1 MAELQRTADHLSE
14 LRASQPYA
22 YGTHLAGEPSPA
34 AHGLLLGETRYDP
47 GVHSPDMISL
57 LSLNEMV
64 TGDPYVQQRLPA
76 QPLDMTIVLHEPA
89 SNDFFHNGP
98 KKILLGKLLKEAL
111 RESRSGLSG
120 HTQVYSV
127 GEAATKDADL
137 ETTVVTTSGDPLV
150 DAKLV
155 QDLTRDSIGIV
166 ISDFSALPVQQLRNR
181 FDRTVGIKTTDAY
194 DLALPADRGVIR
206 IGDTEVNTDKPRD
219 LARLNEAL
227 QTMHVETMQVL
238 GKAGLL
244 MAAVTFDTT
253 SKHGFDLRAA
263 DASIAKAV
271 GRLQQ

>member
-1 MAELQRTADHLSE
+1 MVELRRTADQLSE

-22 YGTHLAGEPSPA
+22 YGSHFALEPSTSSQ
-34 AHGLLLGETRYDP
+34 GLLLGESRYEP
-47 GVHSPDMISL
+47 GVHSPDMIAL

-64 TGDPYVQQRLPA
+64 TGDPYVQQRLPV

-120 HTQVYSV
+120 HTQIYSV
-127 GEAATKDADL
+127 GEAATKDSDL
-137 ETTVVTTSGDPLV
+137 ETTVVETSGDPIE
-150 DAKLV
+150 DSKTIHN
-155 QDLTRDSIGIV
+155 LTRDNIAFV
-166 ISDFSALPVQQLRNR
+166 VSDFAALPLSGLVKGFNQ
-181 FDRTVGIKTTDAY
+181 TIGIKTSDTL
-194 DLALPADRGVIR
+194 DLALPANRGVIR
-206 IGDTEVNTDKPRD
+206 IANTEVNTNKPAE

-227 QTMHVETMQVL
+227 VNVHKESMAAL

-244 MAAVTFDTT
+244 MASVVFDST
-253 SKHGFDLRAA
+253 SKYGFDLRST